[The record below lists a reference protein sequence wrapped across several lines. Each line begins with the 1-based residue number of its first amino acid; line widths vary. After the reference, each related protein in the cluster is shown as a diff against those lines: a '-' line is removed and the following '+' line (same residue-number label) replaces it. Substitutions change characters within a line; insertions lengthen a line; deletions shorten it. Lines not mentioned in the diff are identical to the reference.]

1 LRVEVE
7 NCGIYERCDAF
18 SNFQIIKLS
27 NYQIIK
33 FSNLQ
38 IITSPHHPITPSPH
52 HHIIILPFQKMENPS
67 SSPGCSGILLTAARQ
82 RRR

>member
-27 NYQIIK
+27 NYQILK
-33 FSNLQ
+33 SANHH
-38 IITSPHHPITPSPH
+38 ITTSPH
-52 HHIIILPFQKMENPS
+52 HHISILPFQKMENPS